1 MVDIA
6 EQNDWFKSIVDEA
19 LNCPCVENVLVAKES
34 TTIKMKEGRD
44 QWLQP
49 L

>member
-1 MVDIA
+1 
-6 EQNDWFKSIVDEA
+6 
-19 LNCPCVENVLVAKES
+19 LNCPCVENVLVAKRINS
-34 TTIKMKEGRD
+34 TIKMKED